1 MSFIYTLSQSPI
13 FINTTGVSNR
23 RNQKEFCEGFFLLLN
38 KFKIKSWK
46 LIAIRFR
53 YSAPTVHSKLGNYS
67 FTQCEA
73 VVISKFMHPPL
84 PPPSHTPHMDHYFN
98 EKTVSKEK
106 SIYYVL

>member
-1 MSFIYTLSQSPI
+1 M
-13 FINTTGVSNR
+13 
-23 RNQKEFCEGFFLLLN
+23 KEFCEGFFLLLN

-53 YSAPTVHSKLGNYS
+53 YSAPTVNFKLGNYS
-67 FTQCEA
+67 FTQREA
-73 VVISKFMHPPL
+73 VVIRNSCPPL
-84 PPPSHTPHMDHYFN
+84 PPPSHTPHRDHYFN